1 MHTTPPLR
9 RPSHALTGLYA
20 PARPSVIVPPPL
32 RRESAPVR
40 PAWRPGDVVL
50 PALCDDSALP
60 HEAASEPDASSLPH
74 EADGAP

>member
-40 PAWRPGDVVL
+40 PAWRPGDVAL
-50 PALCDDSALP
+50 PALCDDDGDLP
-60 HEAASEPDASSLPH
+60 TLASQLDHEPEAAK
-74 EADGAP
+74 